1 MNHQKERKARVL
13 KHKLPSR
20 LFHWGLVLGF
30 LPAAITG
37 FIIWLKPGSE
47 DFVNMAMRIHIMGAA
62 ILTISVIFYSI
73 IATDRIVAFIRQI
86 SDWGYNDLKWMMI
99 GGGYAHKIILKKEI
113 SVPPMDK
120 LNSGQKSMGVFMFHG
135 GIFLLFSGW
144 ILYAFIPLAPKELI
158 YWIDF
163 GHLWIGVFLGV
174 CTFVHILLGIYN
186 WADFKAMFGDGT
198 MTLEE
203 ANHHNPLWVE
213 HKIEPVNGKNKNETG
228 VITV

>member
-1 MNHQKERKARVL
+1 MTTTQGEQRVL
-13 KHKLPSR
+13 KHRLSSR

-47 DFVNMAMRIHIMGAA
+47 DFINLAMRTHIVSAT
-62 ILTISVIFYSI
+62 ILTLAVIIYSV
-73 IATDRIVAFIRQI
+73 TTVDRIVAFIRQI
-86 SDWGYNDLKWMMI
+86 SDWTHHDLKWMMV

-113 SVPPMDK
+113 PVPPMDK

-144 ILYAFIPLAPKELI
+144 ILYAFIMVVPKAFI
-158 YWIDF
+158 YWIAF
-163 GHLWIGVFLGV
+163 GHLWIGLFLGA
-174 CTFVHILLGIYN
+174 CTFAHIGLGIYN

-198 MTLEE
+198 MTLAE
-203 ANHHNPLWVE
+203 ANHHNPLWVK
-213 HKIEPVNGKNKNETG
+213 HKIEPVKKDTEAE
-228 VITV
+228 VITVN